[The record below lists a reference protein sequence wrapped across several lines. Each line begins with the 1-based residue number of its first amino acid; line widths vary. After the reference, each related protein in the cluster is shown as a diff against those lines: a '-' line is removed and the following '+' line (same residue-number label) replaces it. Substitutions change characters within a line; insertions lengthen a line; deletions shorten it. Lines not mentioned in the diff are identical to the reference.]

1 MSSGELFGG
10 FKMEI
15 LAEEG
20 TASKQTGKVR
30 LIHLNAKK
38 GAIFVDISSELE
50 ADGMGF
56 EDQLTNA
63 LIKSIGYGIDKYCL
77 TGTGAGQPQGVFNSA
92 CLISV
97 AKETGQAADTICYAN
112 LTAMYARQLNK
123 DKAVWLF
130 NSDCVPSLMEL
141 TVAIGTAG
149 SHVKVMNEKDGK
161 FTIFGRPVY
170 FTPHMK
176 TIGDKGDSG
185 FIDFG
190 AYALGMRKEMSI
202 DKSIAPGWTKDL
214 VSYRIII
221 RFDGMGVLSE
231 AVTPENGATLSPFVS
246 LNERA

>member
-1 MSSGELFGG
+1 
-10 FKMEI
+10 
-15 LAEEG
+15 
-20 TASKQTGKVR
+20 
-30 LIHLNAKK
+30 
-38 GAIFVDISSELE
+38 
-50 ADGMGF
+50 
-56 EDQLTNA
+56 
-63 LIKSIGYGIDKYCL
+63 
-77 TGTGAGQPQGVFNSA
+77 
-92 CLISV
+92 
-97 AKETGQAADTICYAN
+97 
-112 LTAMYARQLNK
+112 
-123 DKAVWLF
+123 
-130 NSDCVPSLMEL
+130 MEL

-231 AVTPENGATLSPFVS
+231 AITPENGATLSPFVS